1 MTTRSPRDAGRRT
14 GTRAAA
20 LLSVLVIATGVL
32 GGCANGK
39 VGSSG
44 SQGYVAGKGLI
55 TMLKVADRK
64 EPGAVAG
71 TTLAG
76 RHVSLSDYRGKV
88 VVVNV
93 WGSWCPPCR
102 AEAPMLADAA
112 RDLAKKDV
120 VFLGINSRNPEQAG
134 PQAFERRYRIP
145 YDSIYDPD
153 GQTLLAFH
161 GTLAP
166 NSIPST
172 VVIDKQ
178 GRVAASVIGTVTRT
192 TLDDLVDDVL
202 HNGKSGGSA

>member
-1 MTTRSPRDAGRRT
+1 VTRAWSR
-14 GTRAAA
+14 RAAA
-20 LLSVLVIATGVL
+20 LLVAAALMAGVL
-32 GGCANGK
+32 AGCSNDS

-44 SQGYVAGKGLI
+44 DQGFVAGKGVI
-55 TMLKVADRK
+55 TTLKVADRK
-64 EPGAVAG
+64 RPGTVSG

-76 RHVSLSDYRGKV
+76 KHTSLSDYRGKV

-102 AEAPMLADAA
+102 AEAPTLARAA
-112 RDLAKKDV
+112 RDLKKKDV

-134 PQAFERRYRIP
+134 PQAFERRYKIP

-178 GRVAASVIGTVTRT
+178 GRVAASVIGKVTRT
-192 TLDDLVDDVL
+192 TLEDIVGDVL
-202 HNGKSGGSA
+202 SGGSGGRA

>member
-1 MTTRSPRDAGRRT
+1 MKLLARRT
-14 GTRAAA
+14 TSVAA
-20 LLSVLVIATGVL
+20 LVTGALLGATAL
-32 GGCANGK
+32 AGCSNDS

-44 SQGYVAGKGLI
+44 DQGFVSGKGII
-55 TMLKVADRK
+55 TLLKVADRK
-64 EPGAVAG
+64 KPGTVAG

-76 RHVSLSDYRGKV
+76 RHTSLADYRGKV

-102 AEAPMLADAA
+102 AEAPMLAAAA
-112 RDLAKKDV
+112 RDLRRQGV
-120 VFLGINSRNPEQAG
+120 VFLGINSRNPERAG
-134 PQAFERRYRIP
+134 PQAFERRYKIP

-161 GTLAP
+161 GTLPP

-178 GRVAASVIGTVTRT
+178 GRVSASVIGSITRT
-192 TLDDLVDDVL
+192 TLDDLVDDATP
-202 HNGKSGGSA
+202 GGAA

>member
-1 MTTRSPRDAGRRT
+1 VSLR
-14 GTRAAA
+14 RAAVSAVLSLTTSA
-20 LLSVLVIATGVL
+20 LLAGLLA
-32 GGCANGK
+32 GCSNDQ

-44 SQGYVAGKGLI
+44 DQGFVGGNGVV
-55 TMLKVADRK
+55 TMLKAADRK
-64 EPGAVAG
+64 RPGTVSG

-76 RHVSLSDYRGKV
+76 KHTSLSGYRGKV

-102 AEAPMLADAA
+102 AEAPMLAHAA
-112 RDLAKKDV
+112 RDLSKKGV
-120 VFLGINSRNPEQAG
+120 AFLGINSRNPERAG
-134 PQAFERRYRIP
+134 PRAFERRYRIP

-172 VVIDKQ
+172 VIIDRQ
-178 GRVAASVIGTVTRT
+178 GRVAASVIGQVTRT

-202 HNGKSGGSA
+202 GDSSGGAA

>member
-1 MTTRSPRDAGRRT
+1 MRAWLRRT
-14 GTRAAA
+14 AGLPAVVALTTSALAA
-20 LLSVLVIATGVL
+20 GVL
-32 GGCANGK
+32 AGCSNHDI
-39 VGSSG
+39 GSSG
-44 SQGYVAGKGLI
+44 DQGFVAGKGVI
-55 TMLKVADRK
+55 TTLKAADRK
-64 EPGAVAG
+64 RPGTVSG
-71 TTLAG
+71 ITLAG
-76 RHVSLSDYRGKV
+76 RHTSLSDYRGKV

-102 AEAPMLADAA
+102 AEAPTLARAA
-112 RDLAKKDV
+112 RDLSKKGV

-134 PQAFERRYRIP
+134 PQAFERRYKIP

-178 GRVAASVIGTVTRT
+178 GRVAASVIGKVTRT
-192 TLDDLVDDVL
+192 TLEDIVGDVL
-202 HNGKSGGSA
+202 SGGGGAA

>member
-1 MTTRSPRDAGRRT
+1 VTGLSLRRAVLPVALALAAG
-14 GTRAAA
+14 
-20 LLSVLVIATGVL
+20 LLA
-32 GGCANGK
+32 GCSNDQ

-44 SQGYVAGKGLI
+44 DQGFVGGKGVI
-55 TMLKVADRK
+55 TMLKAADRK
-64 EPGAVAG
+64 RPGTVSG

-76 RHVSLSDYRGKV
+76 RHTALSDYRGKV

-102 AEAPMLADAA
+102 AEAPMLAAAA
-112 RDLAKKDV
+112 RHLSKKGV
-120 VFLGINSRNPEQAG
+120 VFLGINSRNPERAG

-172 VVIDKQ
+172 VIIDKQ
-178 GRVAASVIGTVTRT
+178 GRVAASVIGTITRT
-192 TLDDLVDDVL
+192 TLVDLVDDVI
-202 HNGKSGGSA
+202 GDSSGGAA

>member
-1 MTTRSPRDAGRRT
+1 VSRSSLR
-14 GTRAAA
+14 RAAA
-20 LLSVLVIATGVL
+20 LRAAAALTATAVA
-32 GGCANGK
+32 GGLLAGCSNDK

-44 SQGYVAGKGLI
+44 DQGFVAGNGGI
-55 TMLKVADRK
+55 TTLKVADRK
-64 EPGAVAG
+64 RPGTVSG

-76 RHVSLSDYRGKV
+76 RHTSLSDYRGKV

-102 AEAPMLADAA
+102 AEAPMLAEAA
-112 RDLAKKDV
+112 RDLSKKGV

-134 PQAFERRYRIP
+134 PQAFERRYKIP

-172 VVIDKQ
+172 VVIDRQ
-178 GRVAASVIGTVTRT
+178 GRVAASVIGKVTRD
-192 TLDDLVDDVL
+192 TLEAVVDDVL
-202 HNGKSGGSA
+202 TGKTGGSA

>member
-1 MTTRSPRDAGRRT
+1 MTRAWSR
-14 GTRAAA
+14 RAAA
-20 LLSVLVIATGVL
+20 LPAAVALVAGL
-32 GGCANGK
+32 LAGCSNGS

-44 SQGYVAGKGLI
+44 DQGFVGGKGVI
-55 TMLKVADRK
+55 TTLKVADRK
-64 EPGAVAG
+64 RPGTVSG

-76 RHVSLSDYRGKV
+76 KHTSLSDYRGKV

-102 AEAPMLADAA
+102 AEAPTLARAA
-112 RDLAKKDV
+112 RDLQKKGV

-134 PQAFERRYRIP
+134 PQAFERRYKIP

-153 GQTLLAFH
+153 GRTLLAFH

-178 GRVAASVIGTVTRT
+178 GRVAASVIGKVTLT
-192 TLDDLVDDVL
+192 TLEDIVGEVL
-202 HNGKSGGSA
+202 AGGSGGKA